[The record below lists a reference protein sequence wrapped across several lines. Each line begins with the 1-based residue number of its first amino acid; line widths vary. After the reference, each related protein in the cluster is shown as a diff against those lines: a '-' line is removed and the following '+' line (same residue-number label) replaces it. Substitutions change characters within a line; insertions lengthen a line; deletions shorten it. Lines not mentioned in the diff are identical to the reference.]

1 MATKRVQF
9 TEWLPDQPD
18 NSGSLNE
25 AKNVTP
31 VSIGYQPFPN
41 AEDFSGAAAE
51 NLNSVFVAKYDTE
64 VVLFA
69 GGATKLFKFN
79 SSSEALEDKS

>member
-18 NSGSLNE
+18 NSGALNE

-31 VSIGYQPFPN
+31 VYIGYQTFPN
-41 AEDFSGAAAE
+41 DFLS
-51 NLNSVFVAKYDTE
+51 
-64 VVLFA
+64 
-69 GGATKLFKFN
+69 
-79 SSSEALEDKS
+79 